1 MKILEACDKFYLSN
15 FMKRFSLS
23 GRKIVINTH
32 RSKMCQDNLRLSEKD
47 ELLSTGREALSSNG
61 V

>member
-1 MKILEACDKFYLSN
+1 
-15 FMKRFSLS
+15 
-23 GRKIVINTH
+23 
-32 RSKMCQDNLRLSEKD
+32 MCQDNLRLSEKD